1 MLSPAAEIRKICR
14 SSLARNAG
22 WMLVGQG
29 LSFVLQAAYF
39 VLLAR
44 LLGVQEY
51 GVFAGAFALVGIAM
65 PYSTLGSGTIFMR
78 YVGARPQAF
87 AAYWGNI
94 ILSTAV
100 AGGLLTLLLRLGAPH
115 FLNSA
120 SASIILPVALA
131 NCVFGQLVAN
141 MGQVFQTFEL
151 LRITAVL
158 SLMTNALRLVAVGF
172 MTALLPHATAR
183 EWAVASVY
191 ISMVAAGIGFV
202 VVSRR
207 FGRPKF
213 VPGMV
218 MSNASEGLGFSLGGS
233 AQSVYNDVDKT
244 LLSHYGMNV
253 QNGLYTLAY
262 RVVDIATIPITAI
275 DAAALPR
282 YFRTAVDDLPSI
294 PHLARRLA
302 RSAAILG
309 LFMSVAVF
317 LAAPLIPHIVGH
329 GFAQSVRALRWLCLL
344 PAFRGAHQLTG
355 SAVTGM
361 GFQRFR
367 TVAQFSAAG
376 FNLVLNLWLIP
387 KYGWLGAAWA
397 SLATDGSLVIA
408 NACILYWIHGTVQRA
423 PAQ

>member
-1 MLSPAAEIRKICR
+1 
-14 SSLARNAG
+14 
-22 WMLVGQG
+22 MLVGQG

-78 YVGARPQAF
+78 YVGARHEAF
-87 AAYWGNI
+87 PSYWGNI
-94 ILSTAV
+94 ILSTAA

-131 NCVFGQLVAN
+131 NCMFGQFVAN

-158 SLMTNALRLVAVGF
+158 NLMTNALRLIAVGI

-191 ISMVAAGIGFV
+191 ISLLAAMVGLV
-202 VVSRR
+202 LVSRR

-213 VPGMV
+213 IPRMV
-218 MSNASEGLGFSLGGS
+218 LSNASEGLGFSLGGS

-244 LLSHYGMNV
+244 LLSHYGMNL

-282 YFRTAVDDLPSI
+282 YFRMAPAEPQSV
-294 PHLARRLA
+294 PHLAARLA
-302 RSAAILG
+302 RRAAILG
-309 LFMSVAVF
+309 LLMSVAMFV
-317 LAAPLIPHIVGH
+317 AAPLIPHIVGH
-329 GFAQSVRALRWLCLL
+329 GFAQSVNALRWLCLL

-361 GFQRFR
+361 GLQRFR
-367 TVAQFSAAG
+367 NVAQFSAAG
-376 FNLVLNLWLIP
+376 FNLALNLWLIP

-397 SLATDGSLVIA
+397 SLATDGSLAIA
-408 NACILYWIHGTVQRA
+408 NWCILNWTHAGSQRIS
-423 PAQ
+423 PRQ